1 MSAADSKQIASSLL
15 LLEDGY
21 EVLDMQNRET
31 CMRYLISSH
40 QGLICIFKPKSNR
53 KSALR
58 FFWKIVFLSEFI
70 EYKRQIYEDYSIF
83 LQNEVQNLTDFRLSI
98 KRKIK
103 KEDLLKFSV
112 YDPIIPEFIFALN
125 KHIKQAAPFHR
136 KIYSII
142 SMGSDFDSLR
152 ERLINRDVKE
162 WREEVDKWNPS
173 LILLWNKIIFPI
185 RSLVT
190 PLK

>member
-1 MSAADSKQIASSLL
+1 
-15 LLEDGY
+15 
-21 EVLDMQNRET
+21 MQNRET